1 MMNLPREEAW
11 RRPKTRSR
19 VRPPKL
25 RPPPIVSTLLIA
37 LCLKS
42 FMLGSKLYVHVHF
55 MDSAKTRQVFG
66 VKVGGA
72 GVGGHTRSFCAWLF
86 SFFGAQ
92 STREVVG
99 VFSDETRL
107 PSVPF
112 SQPSWI
118 SYMKSH
124 IQAWPSTFHHEV

>member
-66 VKVGGA
+66 VKVGG
-72 GVGGHTRSFCAWLF
+72 GSYKELLCMVVFIFLVLK
-86 SFFGAQ
+86 AQ
-92 STREVVG
+92 E
-99 VFSDETRL
+99 
-107 PSVPF
+107 
-112 SQPSWI
+112 
-118 SYMKSH
+118 K
-124 IQAWPSTFHHEV
+124 